1 MEKQELKDAEE
12 YLNIRSVVHLAA
24 FTKELDS
31 YIIEPNYLIDFE
43 VSENA
48 EIKAGSRLDLLL
60 MGHCLAEAIF
70 NNEIT
75 LSNKIKF
82 LETIA
87 LIANKTVLNLTSEME
102 NIVSEMARKNAF
114 KRHKETY
121 ELKKQAIEHW
131 CNNID
136 LNLSNDKAAA
146 KLAKIVPVTIRI
158 LSGYVA
164 EAKRQN
170 IHPASKV

>member
-1 MEKQELKDAEE
+1 MKKQELTDAEE
-12 YLNIRSVVHLAA
+12 FLNTRAIVYLAT

-31 YIIEPNYLIDFE
+31 YTIKSNYIIDVE
-43 VSENA
+43 VMDNA
-48 EIKAGSRLDLLL
+48 EIRAGSRLDLLL

-75 LSNKIKF
+75 LICKIKF

-87 LIANKTVLNLTSEME
+87 LVANKSMLNLTLEFDDFMSDMG
-102 NIVSEMARKNAF
+102 RKNAY

-121 ELKKQAIEHW
+121 ELKKQAIEYW

-136 LNLSNDKAAA
+136 LKLSNDKAAA
-146 KLAKIVPVTIRI
+146 ELAKIVPVTIRI